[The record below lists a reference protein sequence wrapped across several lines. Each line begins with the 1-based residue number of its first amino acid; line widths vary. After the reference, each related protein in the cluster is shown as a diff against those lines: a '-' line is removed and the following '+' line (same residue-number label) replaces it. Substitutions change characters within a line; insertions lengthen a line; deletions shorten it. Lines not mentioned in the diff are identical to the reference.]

1 METHT
6 RDALV
11 SAAAKLLDGG
21 GPAAVTLRAVG
32 AAAGVSHN
40 APYKHFSNKEEMLAA
55 VATRELYR
63 QTTSLAEL
71 GQSRA
76 KPSELLRKKMR
87 GYVRWAIAHPE
98 RFRLTF
104 GRWDQGTDELAA
116 TAATANAN
124 LVALVAK
131 AQGAGELP
139 SGEPERMAAL
149 LLSVA
154 HGAAD
159 RALGGHLS
167 AKGKGR
173 ADPEDLVDDLF
184 RYLRRAAKP

>member
-1 METHT
+1 MATQT

-11 SAAAKLLDGG
+11 SAAAKLLDKG

-40 APYKHFSNKEEMLAA
+40 APYKHFANKEELLAA
-55 VATRELYR
+55 VASRELDR
-63 QTTSLAEL
+63 QTKSLAEL
-71 GQSRA
+71 GKKRS
-76 KPSELLRKKMR
+76 KPSELLRLKMR

-98 RFRLTF
+98 RFRLTY
-104 GRWDQGTDELAA
+104 GRWDKGTDELVA
-116 TAATANAN
+116 TAAAATTN
-124 LVALVAK
+124 LIALIVA
-131 AQGAGELP
+131 AQAARELP
-139 SGEPERMAAL
+139 AGDPERTAAL
-149 LLSVA
+149 LLSLA

-167 AKGKGR
+167 VTGKGH

-184 RYLRRAAKP
+184 RHLRRSANT

>member
-1 METHT
+1 MATST
-6 RDALV
+6 RDTLV
-11 SAAAKLLDGG
+11 SAAARLLDDG
-21 GPAAVTLRAVG
+21 GPAAVTLRGVG

-40 APYKHFSNKEEMLAA
+40 APYKHFSNKEELLAA
-55 VATRELYR
+55 VASRELDR
-63 QTTSLAEL
+63 QTKSLAAL
-71 GQSRA
+71 GRSRA
-76 KPSELLRKKMR
+76 KPSELLRRKMR
-87 GYVRWAIAHPE
+87 GYVRWAVAHPE

-116 TAATANAN
+116 TAAAANAN

-131 AQGAGELP
+131 AQEAGELP
-139 SGEPERMAAL
+139 CGEPERMAAL
-149 LLSVA
+149 LLSLA

-159 RALGGHLS
+159 RALGGHLA

-184 RYLRRAAKP
+184 RYLRRSAQS